1 MEASGGV
8 LGVKEPPE
16 LVPAPA
22 GGGCE
27 SDAPPPVGGSGAAS
41 GFLGRAG
48 ALPSSGAVWA
58 PSSELIAGFLPA
70 QFGRILNVYHT
81 AQPRCAAGPRPAWG
95 PGKKDRRVKF
105 RMTVRQPRTRRRSPS
120 TSNQA
125 AHAAP
130 RLAPTP
136 CAVIPM
142 PRLVLPTTR
151 PLPSGAQPGTA
162 CRSPISPHCTSRRQS
177 GRHPPSPPPPR
188 RARAAGHTLACAPR
202 ASAHGNSS
210 REPRAALPRRACRRC
225 DRRPGDA
232 GRRVAAGRPK
242 VGRPRRHAFGVRH
255 DCQGR
260 ADASS
265 GGGPAGAG
273 QVMRRRMRASAG
285 APCILVRAMRQA
297 GRAPRCPPGAAFG
310 QARPRAGGGTHP
322 RAIPHRILRAA
333 CPARGPGR
341 VGEASRPA
349 SCRTPGAQ
357 MRPRNCAPLFQIG
370 NVRWMQK
377 PGGPGRIRGAAP
389 YGPLR
394 PGRGRTGPH
403 PCRKQRRRRHRPAEA
418 VRLATPS
425 PA

>member
-1 MEASGGV
+1 MAATGAGAGFGVAAESAGFADWGPEEAVLEASGGV

-177 GRHPPSPPPPR
+177 GRHTPPPR
-188 RARAAGHTLACAPR
+188 PRLAAHGQRATRWHVRHARVRMATRVASRARPCLGALAGDAIAVPAMQAAGSRQAAPKSAAPAGMPSASGMIARDVQMPHPAAARPAPGRSCGAGCGRLPARR
-202 ASAHGNSS
+202 AS
-210 REPRAALPRRACRRC
+210 L
-225 DRRPGDA
+225 
-232 GRRVAAGRPK
+232 
-242 VGRPRRHAFGVRH
+242 
-255 DCQGR
+255 
-260 ADASS
+260 
-265 GGGPAGAG
+265 
-273 QVMRRRMRASAG
+273 
-285 APCILVRAMRQA
+285 
-297 GRAPRCPPGAAFG
+297 
-310 QARPRAGGGTHP
+310 
-322 RAIPHRILRAA
+322 
-333 CPARGPGR
+333 
-341 VGEASRPA
+341 
-349 SCRTPGAQ
+349 
-357 MRPRNCAPLFQIG
+357 
-370 NVRWMQK
+370 
-377 PGGPGRIRGAAP
+377 
-389 YGPLR
+389 
-394 PGRGRTGPH
+394 
-403 PCRKQRRRRHRPAEA
+403 
-418 VRLATPS
+418 
-425 PA
+425 